1 MCAKSEPHLGPNA
14 AELVSEVHQDR
25 AAGCSQLGKAPGSS
39 GVGGT
44 AASFPSFLP
53 NLASRRF
60 LFRFSAQELAQ
71 HNQLLPGG

>member
-1 MCAKSEPHLGPNA
+1 MSQPRLGLRA
-14 AELVSEVHQDR
+14 AEPVSEVHQNR
-25 AAGCSQLGKAPGSS
+25 GAGCSQLGMNPGSS

-44 AASFPSFLP
+44 AASSFPSAY